1 MHPLWLLEHQIS
13 TQSLEGLS
21 FPNCASRGRLLI
33 IWKDSQEIYR
43 DGKGVLAEGRAIFL
57 KGDPCSRDSTQS
69 LHRWTEHHGIPSCE
83 ITHFEHRAFLYLQV
97 LGSFHQGIFLG
108 GGWVESELFYLP
120 LCVPKALGGE
130 LGRHMWSSLLPNP
143 RLGVSAS
150 SGSCQSLESR

>member
-108 GGWVESELFYLP
+108 GRGVESELFYLP